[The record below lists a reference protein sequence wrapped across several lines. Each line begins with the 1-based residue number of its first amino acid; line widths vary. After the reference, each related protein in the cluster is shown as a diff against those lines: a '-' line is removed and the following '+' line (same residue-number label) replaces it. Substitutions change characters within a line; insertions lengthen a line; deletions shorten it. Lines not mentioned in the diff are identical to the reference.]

1 MKQAVKKVGIFIG
14 KIWQHKKGRI
24 GLIMLTIIILIT
36 ILAPLLTPYDP
47 YNYDISQR
55 LQGPSAAHLLGTD
68 NNGVDILTQILYGGQ
83 LSLLIGIV
91 TGLGTTFVGL
101 ILGIMAGY
109 FSKWLSSLILNIIN
123 VLLVIPTLPL
133 MIVLHKVSSSYLMMI
148 LIFVAFGWSGTARLV
163 RSEVLK
169 IKNMEYVKQA
179 ELNGA
184 SKWYIMTRHIMPSL
198 ANMLIMNTALSCAG
212 FMIAEAGLSFMGLG
226 DPTKISW
233 GKMLVAAQTYAYTNS
248 LWVWIL
254 APGLAL
260 VIVVVAFMQIGYALE
275 DIFNP
280 RMKRINDNYKATLK
294 LKESDIKK
302 VLEDIKD
309 ISLEEAKRISD
320 SYGKNI

>member
-24 GLIMLTIIILIT
+24 GLIMLTIIIVIT

-133 MIVLHKVSSSYLMMI
+133 MIVLHKISSSYLMMI
-148 LIFVAFGWSGTARLV
+148 LIFVCFGWSGIARLV

-169 IKNMEYVKQA
+169 TKNMEYVKQA

-184 SKWYIMTRHIMPSL
+184 SKFYIMFKHIMPSIS
-198 ANMLIMNTALSCAG
+198 NMLVMNTALSCAG

-233 GKMLVAAQTYAYTNS
+233 GKMLVSAQNYAYTNN
-248 LWVWIL
+248 LLAWIL
-254 APGLAL
+254 APGIAL
-260 VIVVVAFMQIGYALE
+260 ILVVITFMQIGSALE

-280 RMKRINDNYKATLK
+280 RMKINNDNYNIVAK
-294 LKESDIKK
+294 LKKVDIVNELDK
-302 VLEDIKD
+302 IKD
-309 ISLEEAKRISD
+309 LTLEEANIIYDKF
-320 SYGKNI
+320 KNDL